1 MVEKEVDALKLLRD
15 NRPQNQHQRQAEKA
29 RSDNAE
35 KDALHH
41 DQAGERIEQVV
52 IGRKP
57 LGSQTR
63 ILQHHQNS
71 LHKGNHHEAVG
82 GQRED
87 KMPAEGKRP
96 VGGRHHLSLE
106 ENRKKSAKGCG
117 NQDDAE
123 KGMNAVHPRF
133 NQECHDRKEEHHGD
147 GIPEPEVHGFGREH
161 LLSDGIPVKNE
172 TEKHGPAQK
181 AGSQIRWR

>member
-71 LHKGNHHEAVG
+71 LH
-82 GQRED
+82 Q
-87 KMPAEGKRP
+87 
-96 VGGRHHLSLE
+96 
-106 ENRKKSAKGCG
+106 
-117 NQDDAE
+117 
-123 KGMNAVHPRF
+123 
-133 NQECHDRKEEHHGD
+133 
-147 GIPEPEVHGFGREH
+147 
-161 LLSDGIPVKNE
+161 
-172 TEKHGPAQK
+172 
-181 AGSQIRWR
+181 